1 MLTVGGEHVSHIIFI
16 PHVLDCSYLE
26 ASKIHTVLTL
36 MVRQTLAS
44 LSVFMLVYT
53 CVSITSGWSAA
64 L

>member
-1 MLTVGGEHVSHIIFI
+1 MSMLTAGGGHVSRIIFI

-44 LSVFMLVYT
+44 LSVFMLVHM
-53 CVSITSGWSAA
+53 CVNNSAA